1 MKEKNLDYYMY
12 IQREDLFYHR
22 PYAKEHDFYDLIAS
36 GNTEQIL
43 ENKRKYPSSDTGKGR
58 LSDDPLRNEIYHMV
72 VNTAL
77 AARRCMDAG
86 MPNEI
91 AYTLS
96 DIYINRADSCRTVQE
111 VQKLNDEMVMDY
123 AKRMK
128 QNQNAS
134 FLSSAI
140 LRSVN
145 YIYENLHTRLTGSI
159 LAEQAGLN
167 RTYFAARF
175 KKETG
180 ATVND
185 FVTRIR
191 IETAKNLLISTDY
204 PIIEISNTLCFA
216 SQSYF
221 CRIFRE
227 KYKMT
232 PGEFRRRYKKAKE
245 KHS

>member
-22 PYAKEHDFYDLIAS
+22 PYANEHDFYDLVAS
-36 GNTEQIL
+36 GNTEQII
-43 ENKRKYPSSDTGKGR
+43 ENKRKYPHSDTGKGR
-58 LSDDPLRNEIYHMV
+58 LSCDPLRNEIYHMV
-72 VNTAL
+72 VNAAL
-77 AARRCMDAG
+77 TARRCMDAG

-96 DIYINRADSCRTVQE
+96 DIYINRADRCRTVQE
-111 VQKLNDEMVMDY
+111 VKKLNDEMVMDY
-123 AKRMK
+123 AERMK
-128 QNQNAS
+128 QSRNS
-134 FLSSAI
+134 PRLSSVI

-145 YIYENLHTRLTGSI
+145 YIYQNLHTHLTGSI
-159 LAEQAGLN
+159 LAKHAGLT

-180 ATVND
+180 
-185 FVTRIR
+185 VTAGGFIARIR

-227 KYKMT
+227 RYGMT
-232 PGEFRRRYKKAKE
+232 PGKFRRMYRDVE
-245 KHS
+245 E

>member
-12 IQREDLFYHR
+12 IQREEMFYHS
-22 PYAKEHDFYDLIAS
+22 PYSSEQDFYDLIAS
-36 GNTEQIL
+36 GNTEQIT
-43 ENKRKYPSSDTGKGR
+43 ENKKKYPSSDTGKGR

-77 AARRCMDAG
+77 SARRCMDAG
-86 MPNEI
+86 MPDEI

-96 DIYINRADSCRTVQE
+96 DIYINRADKCSRVQE

-123 AKRMK
+123 ASRMK
-128 QNQNAS
+128 ESRSAS
-134 FLSSAI
+134 HLSFAI
-140 LRSVN
+140 QRAVN
-145 YIYENLHTRLTGSI
+145 YIYENLHTRLTGSL
-159 LAEQAGLN
+159 LAEYAGLQ

-180 ATVND
+180 LTVNE

-191 IETAKNLLISTDY
+191 LETAKNLLISTDY

-221 CRIFRE
+221 CQIFRE
-227 KYKMT
+227 RFGTT
-232 PGEFRRRYKKAKE
+232 PARFRRMYAKP
-245 KHS
+245 

>member
-22 PYAKEHDFYDLIAS
+22 PYANEHDFYDLVAS
-36 GNTEQIL
+36 GNTEQII
-43 ENKRKYPSSDTGKGR
+43 ENKKKYPYSDTGKGR
-58 LSDDPLRNEIYHMV
+58 LSGDPLRNEIYHMV

-77 AARRCMDAG
+77 TARRCMDAG

-96 DIYINRADSCRTVQE
+96 DIYINRADQCRTVQE
-111 VQKLNDEMVMDY
+111 VQKLNDDMVMDY
-123 AKRMK
+123 ANRMK
-128 QNQNAS
+128 ES
-134 FLSSAI
+134 KSSPRLSSAI

-145 YIYENLHTRLTGSI
+145 YIYQNLHTHLNGSI
-159 LAEQAGLN
+159 LAKQAGLT

-180 ATVND
+180 VTAGD
-185 FVTRIR
+185 FIARIR

-227 KYKMT
+227 KYGMT
-232 PGEFRRRYKKAKE
+232 PGKFRRMYRE
-245 KHS
+245 VEE